1 MAKMTK
7 SQIVTEIS
15 KDTGL
20 TRKNVNAVFD
30 ALQGLAKAQL
40 GKKGPGEF
48 TILPGLIK
56 AQVKIKP
63 AIKAGKWLTPS
74 PRGEIRKA
82 KPAPHGA
89 CARQR
94 LKAFCNARQPKSIE
108 SGEQSGRSLFG
119 RGRTRQ
125 IRTRRGRR
133 TERRGRERRLV
144 DRSAS

>member
-56 AQVKIKP
+56 AQVKVKP
-63 AIKAGKWLTPS
+63 AIKAGKWFNPFTK
-74 PRGEIRKA
+74 REEIRKA
-82 KPAPHGA
+82 KPARRTVRLRALKG
-89 CARQR
+89 
-94 LKAFCNARQPKSIE
+94 LKAV
-108 SGEQSGRSLFG
+108 L
-119 RGRTRQ
+119 
-125 IRTRRGRR
+125 
-133 TERRGRERRLV
+133 
-144 DRSAS
+144 